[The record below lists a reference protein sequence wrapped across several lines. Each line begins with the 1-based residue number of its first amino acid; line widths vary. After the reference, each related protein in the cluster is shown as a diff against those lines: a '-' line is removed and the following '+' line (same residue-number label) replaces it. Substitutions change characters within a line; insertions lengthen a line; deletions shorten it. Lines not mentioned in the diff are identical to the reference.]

1 MENDDSGPIN
11 DVLFMNSLG
20 FSEENIAKLKHMSI
34 IEVRE
39 IINSIK
45 VNISNKKKQNTIRDL
60 GNQNKWKDSPPSP
73 IEAKEIGEETWA
85 ENEINEQEYY
95 ETMTKPSKEITKV
108 DRSDRIG
115 EDTELELR
123 LKNVSSEDVMKKIN
137 SREEWKDMIE
147 ELDDFLDD
155 S

>member
-1 MENDDSGPIN
+1 
-11 DVLFMNSLG
+11 
-20 FSEENIAKLKHMSI
+20 
-34 IEVRE
+34 
-39 IINSIK
+39 
-45 VNISNKKKQNTIRDL
+45 
-60 GNQNKWKDSPPSP
+60 
-73 IEAKEIGEETWA
+73 
-85 ENEINEQEYY
+85 
-95 ETMTKPSKEITKV
+95 MTKPSKEITKV

-123 LKNVSSEDVMKKIN
+123 LKNVSNEDVMKKIN

>member
-1 MENDDSGPIN
+1 MGSDAGDSIN

-20 FSEENIAKLKHMSI
+20 FSEENIAKLKHMSVL
-34 IEVRE
+34 EVRE
-39 IINSIK
+39 IINSNK
-45 VNISNKKKQNTIRDL
+45 VNFTNKKKQNTIRDL
-60 GNQNKWKDSPPSP
+60 GNQNKWKDAPPSP
-73 IEAKEIGEETWA
+73 EEAKEIGKEAW
-85 ENEINEQEYY
+85 NEDEIRHQEYY
-95 ETMTKPSKEITKV
+95 ETMTKPSKEIAKV

-115 EDTELELR
+115 EDIELELR
-123 LKNVSSEDVMKKIN
+123 LKNVSNEDVEKKIN

>member
-1 MENDDSGPIN
+1 MENDTSDTIN
-11 DVLFMNSLG
+11 DVLFMNGLG
-20 FSEENIAKLKHMSI
+20 FSEENIAKLKHMSVL
-34 IEVRE
+34 EVRG
-39 IINSIK
+39 IINSSK
-45 VNISNKKKQNTIRDL
+45 VQLSNKKKQNTIRDL

-115 EDTELELR
+115 EDIELELR
-123 LKNVSSEDVMKKIN
+123 LKNVSNEDVMKKIN
-137 SREEWKDMIE
+137 SREEWKYMME

>member
-1 MENDDSGPIN
+1 MGNDASDSIN

-20 FSEENIAKLKHMSI
+20 FSEENIAKLKHMSVL
-34 IEVRE
+34 EVRE
-39 IINSIK
+39 IINSNK
-45 VNISNKKKQNTIRDL
+45 VNFTNKKKQNTIRDL
-60 GNQNKWKDSPPSP
+60 GNQNKWKDAPPSP
-73 IEAKEIGEETWA
+73 KEAKEIGKEAWNEE
-85 ENEINEQEYY
+85 EIRHQEYY
-95 ETMTKPSKEITKV
+95 ETMTKPSKEIAKV

-115 EDTELELR
+115 EDIELELR
-123 LKNVSSEDVMKKIN
+123 LKNVSNEDVEKKIN

>member
-1 MENDDSGPIN
+1 MENETSDTISDI
-11 DVLFMNSLG
+11 LFMNSLG
-20 FSEENIAKLKHMSI
+20 FSEENIAKLKHMSVI
-34 IEVRE
+34 DVKD
-39 IINSIK
+39 IINSNK
-45 VNISNKKKQNTIRDL
+45 VSFSNKKKQNTIQDL

-73 IEAKEIGEETWA
+73 EEAKEIGKEVW
-85 ENEINEQEYY
+85 NEDEISHQEYY
-95 ETMTKPSKEITKV
+95 ETMTKPSKEIAKV

-115 EDTELELR
+115 EDIELELR
-123 LKNVSSEDVMKKIN
+123 LKNVSNEDVEKKIN

>member
-1 MENDDSGPIN
+1 M
-11 DVLFMNSLG
+11 
-20 FSEENIAKLKHMSI
+20 K
-34 IEVRE
+34 
-39 IINSIK
+39 
-45 VNISNKKKQNTIRDL
+45 
-60 GNQNKWKDSPPSP
+60 
-73 IEAKEIGEETWA
+73 
-85 ENEINEQEYY
+85 
-95 ETMTKPSKEITKV
+95 KPSKEITKV

>member
-1 MENDDSGPIN
+1 MENDTSDTIN
-11 DVLFMNSLG
+11 DVLFMNGLG
-20 FSEENIAKLKHMSI
+20 FSEENIAKLKHMSVL
-34 IEVRE
+34 EVRG
-39 IINSIK
+39 IINSSK
-45 VNISNKKKQNTIRDL
+45 VQLSNKKKQNTIRDL

-123 LKNVSSEDVMKKIN
+123 LKNVSNEDVMKKIN
-137 SREEWKDMIE
+137 SREEWKDMME

>member
-1 MENDDSGPIN
+1 MENETSDTISDI
-11 DVLFMNSLG
+11 LFMNSLG
-20 FSEENIAKLKHMSI
+20 FSEENIAKLKHMSVI
-34 IEVRE
+34 DVKD
-39 IINSIK
+39 IINSNK
-45 VNISNKKKQNTIRDL
+45 VSFSNKKKQNTIQDL

-73 IEAKEIGEETWA
+73 EEAKEIGKEAWNEE
-85 ENEINEQEYY
+85 EIRHQEYY
-95 ETMTKPSKEITKV
+95 ETMTKPSKEIAKV

-115 EDTELELR
+115 EDIELELR
-123 LKNVSSEDVMKKIN
+123 LKNVSNEDVEKKIN